1 MFPRE
6 FTYPGYD
13 NKEHKETWWFN
24 LSAAEL
30 AELQLSTTDG
40 LDGMMRRLLREN
52 QPDKVVFAFKSLI
65 LKAVGERSADGRKF
79 IKKER
84 PGMPWGEIAEDFKE
98 TPAYSQL
105 FIELVSDP
113 KNLTEFLLKAIPEEM
128 SAKIK
133 AASGEESDAVST
145 AEPSD
150 NVIPFAPTEKTDA
163 P

>member
-1 MFPRE
+1 MFGRE

-13 NKEHKETWWFN
+13 GKEHKETWWFN

-40 LDGMMRRLLREN
+40 LDGMMRRMLREN
-52 QPDKVVFAFKSLI
+52 NPGQVVYAFKSLI
-65 LKAVGERSADGRKF
+65 LKAVGERSVDGRKF
-79 IKKER
+79 VKKER

-105 FIELVSDP
+105 FLELVSDP

-128 SAKIK
+128 AAKISEN
-133 AASGEESDAVST
+133 SGEAPA

-150 NVIPFAPTEKTDA
+150 NIIPFAPSESSGEPDA